1 MHADDDDARTMMH
14 DDFEFSIMMYDDDDY
29 DCCSFSYFFL
39 FVRLLIITKLFSL
52 QVQVL

>member
-1 MHADDDDARTMMH
+1 MHADDDDAGTMMH
-14 DDFEFSIMMYDDDDY
+14 DFEFSIMMYDDDDDY